1 MIKFILMVPDSLKDT
16 VLEQALAWRKAEGRV
31 GIEVKE
37 LKQARDAARVPAA
50 ETAGLPELS
59 QPAPVHPAVDAIVAA
74 PAHDRSTK
82 VYRVID
88 TATPIGPIPQSIRVY
103 LIDHPNSTAKQIE
116 TATGRGKKSV
126 ESAIWMLRHKGIV
139 RESERV

>member
-1 MIKFILMVPDSLKDT
+1 MIKFILTIPEHLQDT
-16 VLEQALAWRKAEGRV
+16 VLEQALIWRTTLNA
-31 GIEVKE
+31 GIGIKIATE
-37 LKQARDAARVPAA
+37 RR
-50 ETAGLPELS
+50 
-59 QPAPVHPAVDAIVAA
+59 PVHTQVASAVEGEGTGAVALTA
-74 PAHDRSTK
+74 PASEPSTSPSDDRSTK

-88 TATPIGPIPQSIRVY
+88 TATPVGPVPQSIRIY